1 MKPIIG
7 GDSSVRERDVNNDHD
22 DNTVNIIYN
31 NLTSRDISRNV
42 PDFMSKRWSKFGQFP
57 NHDIWIVAT
66 FNRVSRG
73 VGLGLKLPVD

>member
-42 PDFMSKRWSKFGQFP
+42 PDFMSKR
-57 NHDIWIVAT
+57 
-66 FNRVSRG
+66 
-73 VGLGLKLPVD
+73 